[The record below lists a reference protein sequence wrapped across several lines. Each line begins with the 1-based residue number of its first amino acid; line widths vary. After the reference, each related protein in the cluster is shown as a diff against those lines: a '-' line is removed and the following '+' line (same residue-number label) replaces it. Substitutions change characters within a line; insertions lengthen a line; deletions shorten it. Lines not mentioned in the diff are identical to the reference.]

1 MLKEFACITGFSFE
15 LNECRIFIDFKEID
29 LKLNNADT
37 LTFFLLLIIILQNL
51 DVEPVL
57 FRILLDLHLLHLII
71 SQVV

>member
-1 MLKEFACITGFSFE
+1 MA
-15 LNECRIFIDFKEID
+15 IDFKEID

-37 LTFFLLLIIILQNL
+37 LTFFLLLIIILKNL

-71 SQVV
+71 PQVV